1 MHTPSLVSI
10 GAMQRPSI
18 PMPRYSR
25 AVSVLKSE
33 RSVSNYIVT
42 TDEAIQE
49 KQIKTMKEKSE
60 IGMKE
65 LTLFLARCET
75 NRPRLLPSVL
85 HRS

>member
-1 MHTPSLVSI
+1 MHRPSLVSI

-42 TDEAIQE
+42 TDEAIRE
-49 KQIKTMKEKSE
+49 KQIKQWRENQK
-60 IGMKE
+60 
-65 LTLFLARCET
+65 
-75 NRPRLLPSVL
+75 
-85 HRS
+85 

>member
-1 MHTPSLVSI
+1 MNEKGAIIDDRPSLVSI

-42 TDEAIQE
+42 TDEAIRE
-49 KQIKTMKEKSE
+49 KQIKQWRENQK
-60 IGMKE
+60 
-65 LTLFLARCET
+65 
-75 NRPRLLPSVL
+75 
-85 HRS
+85 